1 MGQPCNFYL
10 HGERAEARLPRISVH
25 VVRLAVVEADA
36 PPLRPAVPRRPGG
49 LEDSALVP
57 AAVAELAGHP
67 RAR

>member
-1 MGQPCNFYL
+1 MGQSCKFYL
-10 HGERAEARLPRISVH
+10 HVERAEARLPRVGVH

-49 LEDSALVP
+49 LEDGALVP
-57 AAVAELAGHP
+57 AAVAEPAGDP